1 MSDNVLERPATA
13 TRPPAPDDTLFASLH
28 RSCGQGPATRRALAG
43 VRNAESW
50 VELSYGELLADIES
64 VSTRLAELGLRR
76 GDVLCML
83 LPNWTEA
90 VIYTYAAA
98 RLGAVICPITT
109 IYRQRELSF
118 ILERTACKVL
128 VIPSVYRGFDY
139 AAMVHGMAGDLP
151 ALRHVVCVGATDVDG
166 FLPSEDLLRPVLGGS
181 VTPPAGAADDVTV
194 LAFTSGTTGEPK
206 GVMHSAASLHAMID
220 DLVEHAAFGHGL
232 TSLVISP
239 IGHMTG
245 FVWGVL
251 MALRGAGDVVMLPTW
266 EPERALDL
274 VARYSVD
281 IAMGATPFLSDLL
294 DAAHA
299 RPGGQLPRI
308 FICGGA
314 PIPPSL
320 IERAVREHGSH
331 VVAVWGMSEYPVGTA
346 TATTDD
352 PAVAATSDGRPC
364 GRADVVIVDAD
375 GAPVPVGGEGDVIIR
390 GPALFKGYYKRPD
403 LEADSMTAE
412 GYLRTGDRARLLDAR
427 GHMRIS
433 GRTKDIIIR
442 GGENIPVVEIENLLL
457 THPTVKEIALVA
469 LPHERLGETAC
480 ACLVVRPGAASP
492 GVAELGSFLAEHGV
506 AKQFFPEA
514 VRVLPDLPRTPS
526 GKIRKFALREQ
537 ILTAATPAVPS
548 GDERGD

>member
-1 MSDNVLERPATA
+1 M
-13 TRPPAPDDTLFASLH
+13 
-28 RSCGQGPATRRALAG
+28 
-43 VRNAESW
+43 
-50 VELSYGELLADIES
+50 
-64 VSTRLAELGLRR
+64 
-76 GDVLCML
+76 
-83 LPNWTEA
+83 
-90 VIYTYAAA
+90 
-98 RLGAVICPITT
+98 
-109 IYRQRELSF
+109 
-118 ILERTACKVL
+118 
-128 VIPSVYRGFDY
+128 
-139 AAMVHGMAGDLP
+139 
-151 ALRHVVCVGATDVDG
+151 
-166 FLPSEDLLRPVLGGS
+166 
-181 VTPPAGAADDVTV
+181 

-266 EPERALDL
+266 EPERALNL

-294 DAAHA
+294 DAARA
-299 RPGGQLPRI
+299 RAGDHLPRI

-320 IERAVREHGSH
+320 IEQAVREHGSH

-352 PAVAATSDGRPC
+352 PVVAATSDGRPC

-375 GAPVPVGGEGDVIIR
+375 GAPVSVGGEGDVIIR

-457 THPTVKEIALVA
+457 THPAVKEIALVA
-469 LPHERLGETAC
+469 LPHARLGETAC
-480 ACLVVRPGAASP
+480 ACLVVRPGVASP
-492 GVAELGSFLAEHGV
+492 GVAELGSFLAEHRV